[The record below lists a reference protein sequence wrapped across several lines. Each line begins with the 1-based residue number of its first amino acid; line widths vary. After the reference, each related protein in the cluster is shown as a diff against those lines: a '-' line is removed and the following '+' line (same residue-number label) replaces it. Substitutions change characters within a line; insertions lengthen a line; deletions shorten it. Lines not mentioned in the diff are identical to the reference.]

1 MVSFDGEPVV
11 APSGDGRLE
20 LFAFGRT
27 TDGTVMHAWQAQWSN
42 SSDWYGWCDMGFTGT
57 TPATVGANGDGTLV
71 LAAGNQFSQLS
82 YASQTAWSNGWSAW
96 TALPPVPGGGGD
108 AAGVAADADGRLQLF
123 LVGTTGGHLYRNG
136 QVSWSNGWSGWQDH
150 GAPDGAEL
158 YGPVTAA
165 RSGDGR
171 IEVFAIDTHG
181 SLWNVRQTAPSSAYS
196 GWNAYGNPGV
206 AVEDPPAL
214 ARSADGRLELFVRG
228 QDSLLY
234 HQWETAVGTFSWSGW
249 NSFDAASTPDKRFTD
264 HPVVAPSADG
274 RLELFLRGGDGNM
287 YHAWQTSASNG
298 WSDCVSEG
306 AEGGGFLDAAPGL
319 ARNGD
324 GRLEIFAVARDGNV
338 YHKWQ
343 TAASEGGGPWTLLDP
358 QAPPPL
364 TTTVPDLIGLSAA
377 VAQERAQAAQLHL
390 TAHGSGNWVG
400 NQSPAGGTVVPVG
413 STVSVGLVAN
423 PP

>member
-1 MVSFDGEPVV
+1 MEHFGGEPVV
-11 APSGDGRLE
+11 AASGDGRLE
-20 LFAFGRT
+20 LFVFGRT

-42 SSDWYGWCDMGFTGT
+42 SSDWYGWCDMGL
-57 TPATVGANGDGTLV
+57 PESLRATAGVNADGTLALAV
-71 LAAGNQFSQLS
+71 LNASSQVS

-96 TALPPVPGGGGD
+96 TALPPVPGGGID

-123 LVGTTGGHLYRNG
+123 LVGPSDGHLYRMG
-136 QVSWSNGWSGWQDH
+136 QVSGGNGWSGWQDH
-150 GAPDGAEL
+150 GAPNTYLA
-158 YGPVTAA
+158 GPVAAA

-171 IEVFAIDTHG
+171 IEVFAIDENG
-181 SLWNVRQTAPSSAYS
+181 SVWNVRQTAPYGAYS

-206 AVEDPPAL
+206 GLEDRPAL
-214 ARSADGRLELFVRG
+214 AKSADGRLELFVRG
-228 QDSLLY
+228 EDLLLY

-249 NSFDAASTPDKRFTD
+249 NSHGADSTPGKRFTD
-264 HPVVAPSADG
+264 HPVVAAGADG
-274 RLELFLRGGDGNM
+274 RLELFLRGGDQNM

-298 WSDCVSEG
+298 WSDWVNEG
-306 AEGGGFLDAAPGL
+306 TAGGGFVTVAPAL

-324 GRLEIFAVARDGNV
+324 GRLEIFAVAIDGNI

-343 TAASEGGGPWTLLDP
+343 TAASNGWGPWTLLDP
-358 QAPPPL
+358 QDPSL

-377 VAQERAQAAQLHL
+377 VAQEQVQAAQLHL

-400 NQSPAGGTVVPVG
+400 NQSPGGGTMVPVG

>member
-1 MVSFDGEPVV
+1 MKPFDGNPVV

-20 LFAFGRT
+20 LFAFGLQ
-27 TDGTVMHAWQAQWSN
+27 DGRLWHAWQAQWSN
-42 SSDWYGWCDMGFTGT
+42 SSDWYGWCDMGLPGSF
-57 TPATVGANGDGTLV
+57 PATVGANGDGTLV
-71 LAAGNQFSQLS
+71 LAAGNEFSQLS

-96 TALPPVPGGGGD
+96 TALPSVPGGGDD
-108 AAGVAADADGRLQLF
+108 AAGVAANADGRLQLF
-123 LVGTTGGHLYRNG
+123 LVGTTGGHLYRIG

-150 GAPDGAEL
+150 GAPSGAEL

-165 RSGDGR
+165 CSGDGR
-171 IEVFAIDTHG
+171 IEVFAIDSNG
-181 SLWNVRQTAPSSAYS
+181 SMWNVRQTAPSSAYS

-206 AVEDPPAL
+206 ALTDRPAL
-214 ARSADGRLELFVRG
+214 ARSADGRLELFVLG
-228 QDSLLY
+228 QDGRLY

-249 NSFDAASTPDKRFTD
+249 NSFDATTAPDFGFTFG
-264 HPVVAPSADG
+264 PVVAPSADG
-274 RLELFLRGGDGNM
+274 RLELFLTAGDRNV

-298 WSDCVSEG
+298 WSDWVNEG
-306 AEGGGFLDAAPGL
+306 AEGGGFAIGAPGL

-324 GRLEIFAVARDGNV
+324 GRLEIFAVAFDRNI

-343 TAASEGGGPWTLLDP
+343 TAASNGWGPWTLLDP

-364 TTTVPDLIGLSAA
+364 TTTVPDLIGLSVAL
-377 VAQERAQAAQLHL
+377 AQERVQAAQLHL

-400 NQSPAGGTVVPVG
+400 SQSPAGGTMVPVG
-413 STVSVGLVAN
+413 SSVSVGLVAN

>member
-1 MVSFDGEPVV
+1 MVSFHGEPVV
-11 APSGDGRLE
+11 AASGDGRLE
-20 LFAFGRT
+20 LFAFGP
-27 TDGTVMHAWQAQWSN
+27 DGELWHAWQAHWSN
-42 SSDWYGWCDMGFTGT
+42 SSDWYGWCDMGLPGSVR
-57 TPATVGANGDGTLV
+57 ATAGVNRDGTLA
-71 LAAGNQFSQLS
+71 LAARNESSQLS
-82 YASQTAWSNGWSAW
+82 YVSQTAWSNGWSAW
-96 TALPPVPGGGGD
+96 TALPPMPGGGED

-123 LVGTTGGHLYRNG
+123 LVDSWGGHLYQIG
-136 QVSWSNGWSGWQDH
+136 QVSGSNDWPGGWQDH
-150 GAPDGAEL
+150 GAPNVANL
-158 YGPVTAA
+158 AGPVTAA

-171 IEVFAIDTHG
+171 IEVFAIDSDG

-206 AVEDPPAL
+206 AVEDRPAL

-274 RLELFLRGGDGNM
+274 RLELFLTGNDQNM

-298 WSDCVSEG
+298 WSDWVNEG
-306 AEGGGFLDAAPGL
+306 AEGGGFVSVAPGL

-324 GRLEIFAVARDGNV
+324 GRLEIFAVANDRNI

-343 TAASEGGGPWTLLDP
+343 TVASNGWGPWTLLGPQDP
-358 QAPPPL
+358 SL
-364 TTTVPDLIGLSAA
+364 ITTVPDLIGLSAA
-377 VAQERAQAAQLHL
+377 FAQQRVQAAQLHM

-413 STVSVGLVAN
+413 SNVSVGLVAN

>member
-1 MVSFDGEPVV
+1 
-11 APSGDGRLE
+11 
-20 LFAFGRT
+20 
-27 TDGTVMHAWQAQWSN
+27 
-42 SSDWYGWCDMGFTGT
+42 MGLPGSVR
-57 TPATVGANGDGTLV
+57 ATAGVNRDGTLA
-71 LAAGNQFSQLS
+71 LAARNESSQLS

-96 TALPPVPGGGGD
+96 TALPPVPGGGDD

-123 LVGTTGGHLYRNG
+123 LVDSWGGHLYQIG
-136 QVSWSNGWSGWQDH
+136 QVSGSNGWSGWQDH
-150 GAPDGAEL
+150 GAPNVANL
-158 YGPVTAA
+158 AGPVTAA

-171 IEVFAIDTHG
+171 IEVFAIDSDG

-206 AVEDPPAL
+206 AVEDRPAL

-298 WSDCVSEG
+298 WSDWVNEG
-306 AEGGGFLDAAPGL
+306 AAGGEFVSVAPGL

-324 GRLEIFAVARDGNV
+324 GRLEIFAVAIDGNI

-343 TAASEGGGPWTLLDP
+343 TVASNGWGPWTLLDP
-358 QAPPPL
+358 QDPSL
-364 TTTVPDLIGLSAA
+364 ITTVPDLIGLSVAL
-377 VAQERAQAAQLHL
+377 AQERVQAAQLHI
-390 TAHGSGNWVG
+390 TTHGSGNWVG
-400 NQSPAGGTVVPVG
+400 NQSPEGGTVAPVG
-413 STVSVGLVAN
+413 SNVSVGLVAN

>member
-1 MVSFDGEPVV
+1 MEPFDGDPVV

-20 LFAFGRT
+20 LFVFGRQ
-27 TDGTVMHAWQAQWSN
+27 DGRLWHAWQAQWSN
-42 SSDWYGWCDMGFTGT
+42 SSDWYGWCDMGLSGSF
-57 TPATVGANGDGTLV
+57 PATVGANGDGTLA
-71 LAAGNQFSQLS
+71 LAAGNEFSQLS

-96 TALPPVPGGGGD
+96 TALPSVPGGGGD
-108 AAGVAADADGRLQLF
+108 AAGVAAAADGRLQLF
-123 LVGTTGGHLYRNG
+123 LAGTTGGHLYRIG
-136 QVSWSNGWSGWQDH
+136 QASWSDGWSGWQDH
-150 GAPDGAEL
+150 GPPSGAEL

-165 RSGDGR
+165 CSGDGR
-171 IEVFAIDTHG
+171 IEVFAIDSHG
-181 SLWNVRQTAPSSAYS
+181 SMWNVRQTAPSSAYS

-206 AVEDPPAL
+206 ALTDRPAL

-228 QDSLLY
+228 QDSRLY

-249 NSFDAASTPDKRFTD
+249 NSFDVASTPDERFSD

-274 RLELFLRGGDGNM
+274 RLELFLRGGDHNI

-298 WSDCVSEG
+298 WSDWVSEG
-306 AEGGGFLDAAPGL
+306 AEGGGFIAGAPGL

-324 GRLEIFAVARDGNV
+324 GRLQIFAVAGDGNI

-343 TAASEGGGPWTLLDP
+343 TVASNGWGQWTLLDP

-364 TTTVPDLIGLSAA
+364 TTTVPDLIDLSVAL
-377 VAQERAQAAQLHL
+377 AQERVQAAQLHM
-390 TAHGSGNWVG
+390 TTHGSGNWVG
-400 NQSPAGGTVVPVG
+400 NQSPGDGTVVPVG
-413 STVSVGLVAN
+413 SSVSVGLVAN